1 MMVNELLR
9 QSVECQRPRPR
20 YAYMA
25 PYRHQAKSIAWDFLK
40 LYTRDI
46 PGVAYNEAEL
56 RCDLPWGARLTLFGA
71 DNPDALRG
79 MYLDGAVL
87 DEYAFM
93 HPDVWE
99 RVISPTLVDRDGF
112 AVFIGTPNGRNHFF
126 ELYQESKVDAERLTA
141 FWPASITNVLTEE
154 ELARQR
160 AIQAPEVYAQEYGCS
175 FEAAIRGAYYAQ
187 QLEQAQMAGR
197 VRAVAYEPQ
206 TPVETWW
213 DLGWDDATAIIFTQT
228 VGREIHVIDYL
239 EANHE
244 PLAYYAKELQ
254 RRPYVYREHHLP
266 HDASK
271 TELGSGKSLLEQL
284 RPLGLLH
291 LTSVRQVEVEEGIQA
306 ARSLFP
312 RVWFDEV
319 KARRLIDCLANYRQE
334 WIQARQTFGTK
345 PLHDQYSHGADAF
358 RYLAVGTR
366 DALTMQPDGPRYAR
380 SGLVDYRGERRA
392 QGAARYAAGSLS

>member
-25 PYRHQAKSIAWDFLK
+25 PYRHQAKSIAWDFVK
-40 LYTRDI
+40 HYTGAI

-112 AVFIGTPNGRNHFF
+112 AVFIGTPNGRNHFHK
-126 ELYQESKVDAERLTA
+126 LYEESKPDAERLTE
-141 FWPASITNVLTEE
+141 FWPASVTDVLTEE
-154 ELARQR
+154 QLARER
-160 AIQAPEVYAQEYGCS
+160 TIQAPEVYAQEYGCS

-187 QLEQAQMAGR
+187 QLEATLVAGR
-197 VRAVAYEPQ
+197 VRPVAYEPGV
-206 TPVETWW
+206 PCETWW
-213 DLGWDDATAIIFTQT
+213 DLGWDDATAIIITQT
-228 VGREIHVIDYL
+228 IGREVHVLDYL
-239 EANHE
+239 EASHE
-244 PLAYYAKELQ
+244 PLAFYAKELQ
-254 RRPYVYREHHLP
+254 RRQYVYAEHHLP
-266 HDASK
+266 HDANK
-271 TELGSGKSLLEQL
+271 TELGSGQSLREQL
-284 RPLGLLH
+284 NRLGLQH
-291 LTSVRQVEVEEGIQA
+291 LSIVRQVEVEEGIQA
-306 ARSLFP
+306 ARALFP
-312 RVWFDEV
+312 RVWFDQV
-319 KARRLIDCLANYRQE
+319 KARRLVDCLANYRQE
-334 WIQARQTFGTK
+334 WIDSRQTFGTK

-358 RYLAVGTR
+358 RYLAVGMREAPTIDYTR
-366 DALTMQPDGPRYAR
+366 PRYAR
-380 SGLVDYRGERRA
+380 TSLTPDPRRA
-392 QGAARYAAGSLS
+392 GGAIRRATGSLT